1 MPWVSDPKHNRMPNP
16 YSQHTVDEK
25 GSIAGHLQIVKWIHA
40 IVQNADA
47 YTGEEWSAVISSHK
61 YMVIKILFWVL
72 YKVAEK

>member
-1 MPWVSDPKHNRMPNP
+1 MLGW

-47 YTGEEWSAVISSHK
+47 YTGEE
-61 YMVIKILFWVL
+61 
-72 YKVAEK
+72 

>member
-1 MPWVSDPKHNRMPNP
+1 MYYNLTKNVYRFMGTSFPGAENAVSVRFKHNRMLNP

-47 YTGEEWSAVISSHK
+47 YTGEE
-61 YMVIKILFWVL
+61 
-72 YKVAEK
+72 